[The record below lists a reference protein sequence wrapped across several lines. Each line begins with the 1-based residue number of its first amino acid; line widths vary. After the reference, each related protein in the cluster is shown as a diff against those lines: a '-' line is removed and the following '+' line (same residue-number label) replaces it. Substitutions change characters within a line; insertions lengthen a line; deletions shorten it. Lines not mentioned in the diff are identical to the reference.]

1 MNIFGSDLTTRDNW
15 NQVGSHANTAANH
28 AKEADAAGSG
38 GQSGS
43 VSSLQPGQVFQGEI
57 LNITSKNV
65 TIRLDNQQILHAR
78 LGESVELN
86 IGQNMYFE
94 VKENQGEQL
103 FIRPVED
110 MNNSGHNLAAEK
122 ALTANGFSF
131 TERNFQIANEL
142 MYAGMPLDKESMRKI
157 MQQSM
162 KFPDVSIKNLVSMN
176 QLGIPINDANAVQ
189 FEKYMTH
196 EHQMT
201 SAMNSVLD
209 GLEAS
214 FMEITQNG
222 SLNDIQNMNRQM
234 IRIFGWGENIG
245 EASVLSDDITNV
257 SIMNEND
264 ILSEQG
270 SVSSAKAFGFSDET
284 MNFSGNAANLEEVFV
299 SSNEN
304 PVKDDTIQLN
314 QQTDSLSETVQA
326 GNTSNL
332 ETTNGASMDSSILQA
347 VQNQLTELGM
357 PEEHINQLMNQSKSY
372 GEFIANLN
380 NYFAGEAELPEG
392 MKADAAKSLFQ
403 SESFRKLLRRGI
415 QDEWLMKPEDMKS
428 PKEIDELYRKIL
440 QQSSQLEQSLNF
452 GDSSNQNFSRQ
463 AQNMRENILFMQQL
477 NEQFVFAQ
485 MPMNVNG
492 EEANSELFVYVN
504 KKRLQQ
510 SIDGVKILLHL
521 DMPNLGSTDILVRL
535 KDNMLH
541 AKFTLEDRTS
551 VSVIADNM
559 QELAQKLEDKGFH
572 FTNEV
577 KRMEPRTDAIEMK
590 QQVPD
595 AVVDEMLNQDLI
607 TGVKRYTFDIRG

>member
-110 MNNSGHNLAAEK
+110 MNSSGHNLAAEK

-142 MYAGMPLDKESMRKI
+142 MHAGMPLDKESMRKI

-245 EASVLSDDITNV
+245 EASVLSDDIANV
-257 SIMNEND
+257 NIMNEND

-314 QQTDSLSETVQA
+314 QQTDSLSETVQDR
-326 GNTSNL
+326 NTSNL
-332 ETTNGASMDSSILQA
+332 GMANGASMDSSILQA

>member
-1 MNIFGSDLTTRDNW
+1 MNIFGSDLMTRDNW
-15 NQVGSHANTAANH
+15 NQVGSHANTVANH

-57 LNITSKNV
+57 LDITSKNV
-65 TIRLDNQQILHAR
+65 TIRLDNQQVLQAR

-86 IGQNMYFE
+86 IGQKMYFE
-94 VKENQGEQL
+94 VKENQGEQV
-103 FIRPVED
+103 FIRPMEG
-110 MNNSGHNLAAEK
+110 MNNGAHNLAAEK

-142 MYAGMPLDKESMRKI
+142 MRAGMPLDKESMRRI

-162 KFPDVSIKNLVSMN
+162 KFPDVSIKNLVSLN
-176 QLGIPINDANAVQ
+176 QLGIPVNDANVAQ
-189 FEKYMTH
+189 FETYVAH

-209 GLEAS
+209 GFESAL
-214 FMEITQNG
+214 MEITQNG
-222 SLNDIQNMNRQM
+222 SLDDMQDMNRQLIHM
-234 IRIFGWGENIG
+234 FGWGEDTG
-245 EASVLSDDITNV
+245 EV
-257 SIMNEND
+257 SE
-264 ILSEQG
+264 L
-270 SVSSAKAFGFSDET
+270 
-284 MNFSGNAANLEEVFV
+284 SGNAANTGEVSDPSGNAANAMNITENTANGKEAV
-299 SSNEN
+299 VPANEN
-304 PVKDDTIQLN
+304 PAKNENIQSDK
-314 QQTDSLSETVQA
+314 QAGSLSETVSTV
-326 GNTSNL
+326 NTANSKM
-332 ETTNGASMDSSILQA
+332 TSGTSMDSSFLQSI
-347 VQNQLTELGM
+347 QNQLTELGM
-357 PEEHINQLMNQSKSY
+357 PEEHINQLMDQSKNY
-372 GEFIANLN
+372 GELIANLN
-380 NYFAGEAELPEG
+380 NYFAKEAELPEG
-392 MKADAAKSLFQ
+392 MKEDAAKSLFQ
-403 SESFRKLLRRGI
+403 SESFRKLLRKGI
-415 QDEWLMKPEDMKS
+415 QEEWLMKPEDMKN
-428 PKEIDELYRKIL
+428 PKEIDELYKKIL

-452 GDSSNQNFSRQ
+452 GDSASQQFSRQ

-504 KKRLQQ
+504 KKKLQQ
-510 SIDGVKILLHL
+510 SVDGVKVLLHL

-541 AKFTLEDRTS
+541 AKFTLEDNTS

-559 QELAQKLEDKGFH
+559 QDLAKKLEDKGFH

-577 KRMEPRTDAIEMK
+577 KRMEPPTDAAETE